1 MLKIFLAS
9 FTGAVLG
16 ILLGIFIVY
25 LLPQSNLT
33 QNKINLKQTIQ
44 PAKKEVIGFLP
55 YWFINSAKEDYSGSI
70 TTLDYFSLI
79 ADSDGTIMKYDNPG
93 EMEPGYYALTS
104 GAFDSRLNAAKRD
117 NIKLA
122 LTIFALDQEKIE
134 RLMDNPVT
142 SANNL
147 IDGVAPIMSQ
157 YGFTDL
163 NIDIESIADASPSS
177 QLKFSQ
183 FMSALRGRIATGNS
197 ISIDIAPIDFF
208 KDNRLIKPEL
218 IEKSVDKIILMAYD
232 YHSPSS
238 FVTGA
243 VAPLNGAGSVAEF
256 DTNVAVQKAL
266 TITSKN
272 KLILGVPFYGYSWET
287 IDSFPKAAIIPSSAV
302 IEGNKDAEDF
312 LSKCATCSAQIDSLS
327 QEKYII
333 YKDTETET
341 FHQLFYPDEFSTS
354 VKANYANENGLAGLA
369 VWALGYEGNSI
380 LNSVQNFLLH
390 R

>member
-1 MLKIFLAS
+1 MLKIFMSS
-9 FTGAVLG
+9 FIGAVTG
-16 ILLGIFIVY
+16 ILLGIFIIY
-25 LLPQSNLT
+25 ILPQSNLP

-79 ADSDGTIMKYDNPG
+79 ADSDGKIMKYDNPG
-93 EMEPGYYALTS
+93 ELEPGYYALTS
-104 GAFDSRLNAAKRD
+104 GSMDSRFDSAKRN
-117 NIKLA
+117 NIKLS

-134 RLMDNPVT
+134 RLMDDPVL

-147 IDGVAPIMSQ
+147 ITDVTPIMSQ

-163 NIDIESIADASPSS
+163 NIDIESIVEASPSS
-177 QLKFSQ
+177 QVKFAQ
-183 FMSALRGRIATGNS
+183 FMSALRGRIAPGSS

-238 FVTGA
+238 YVTGS
-243 VAPLNGAGSVAEF
+243 VAPLNGAGTVAEF

-266 TITSKN
+266 TVTSKE
-272 KLILGVPFYGYSWET
+272 KLVLGVPFYGYSWET
-287 IDSFPKAAIIPSSAV
+287 IDNFPKAAIIPSSAV
-302 IEGNKDAEDF
+302 IVGNIDAEDF
-312 LSKCATCSAQIDSLS
+312 LSKCATCSAQIDNLS
-327 QEKYII
+327 QEKYVI
-333 YKDTETET
+333 YKDSDTGTY
-341 FHQLFYPDEFSTS
+341 HQLFYPDEFSTS
-354 VKANYANENGLAGLA
+354 AKANYANENGLAGLA

-380 LNSVQNFLLH
+380 INPLQNFLNH